1 MKKLLLMA
9 LTLLAISTASCQN
22 TAEKYKAE
30 AAEKQKNIQPVDVG
44 TTNGL
49 RKAYFASGCFWCVE
63 PIFESMYG
71 VVESFSGYSGGHTK
85 NPTYEQVMTG
95 RTGHAET
102 VEVIYDPHKID
113 FETLLDIY
121 FNSQNI
127 TQVNG
132 QGPDTGSQYR
142 SIIFYQNEEEK
153 QIIDAKINAVNLTLK
168 NGEVAAQV
176 LPFEK
181 FWLAEDYH
189 QNFKRNNP
197 TNPYILN
204 VSNPRFERFK
214 QKSKELMKE

>member
-1 MKKLLLMA
+1 MKKLVFIP
-9 LTLLAISTASCQN
+9 LTVFCFFTASCQN
-22 TAEKYKAE
+22 PHEKYKAE
-30 AAEKQKNIQPVDVG
+30 AAEKQKNIQPVEAKAE
-44 TTNGL
+44 NGL

-63 PIFESMYG
+63 PIFESVYG
-71 VVESFSGYSGGHTK
+71 VVESHSGYAGGHTK

-102 VEVIYDPHKID
+102 VEVIYDPNKIS
-113 FETLLDIY
+113 FETLLDVY

-142 SIIFYQNEEEK
+142 SIIFYQNKNEK
-153 QIIDAKINAVNLTLK
+153 EIIDRKIDAINLTLHQ
-168 NGEVAAQV
+168 GEVAAQV

-181 FWLAEDYH
+181 FWQAEDYH

-204 VSNPRFERFK
+204 VSNPRFNNFK
-214 QKSKELMKE
+214 QKSVAPLKE